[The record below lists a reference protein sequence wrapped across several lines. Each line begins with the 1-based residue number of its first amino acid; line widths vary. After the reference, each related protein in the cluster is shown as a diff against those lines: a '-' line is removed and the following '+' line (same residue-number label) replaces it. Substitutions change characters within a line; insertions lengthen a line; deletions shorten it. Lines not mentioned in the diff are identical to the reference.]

1 MTTIDGGALLVEAL
15 YKAGVRRIFSVSGSG
30 MATIY
35 RCCAKMGLDVIH
47 TRHEGAAAFMAD
59 ATARVSGHPGVCLV
73 THGVGLTNASTGIA
87 TAWLDQSPTI
97 NLVLGF
103 PHSSQDRGNI
113 QDIDQMA
120 LAAPMTKWAR
130 RVPATKRLPEY
141 LAAAARH
148 ALSGPPGPVLLE
160 LPTDLLADQVNAD
173 EVEHHPWPSHS
184 APAGDEREIVR
195 AADVIAKAE
204 RPILVA
210 GSGVRWAQAG
220 AELVSFAEASCLPTF
235 TRRLAYGFLA
245 PNHPLNFGNAWFM
258 QNGMI
263 DYAAGRC
270 DLLILVGGRMFYDLE
285 YGQTPRISATAKIVQ
300 IDIDPT
306 NLGYNRPVDVGI
318 VGDAGVVLRQLGE
331 ALLNKTVPKARRE
344 WVADLTDRRKE
355 AHAAVAKYFKTEGS
369 PIHPIRVWAEIARV
383 MPEDTVIVPGQGDF
397 DYWADAIL
405 PVRRPGHYVRSGRSG
420 CLGAE
425 IPFGIAAKLA
435 LPDAPV
441 LITVGDGGFGFSA
454 MELDTAARYGAP
466 VVLVVGN
473 DGKWN
478 MIKSQMTAMYG
489 PEADV
494 FLDLAPRHYHK
505 IAEAFGG
512 YGEYVC
518 EPEQV
523 GPAFLRALESGKPAV
538 LNISIRP
545 FASHLCR
552 WLSQG
557 QRYPFEL
564 IGYPGSQTRT

>member
-1 MTTIDGGALLVEAL
+1 MTTTDGGAVLVEAL
-15 YKAGVRRIFSVSGSG
+15 YKAGIRRIFSVSGSG

-35 RCCAKMGLDVIH
+35 RCCAKLGIDVIH
-47 TRHEGAAAFMAD
+47 TRHEAAAAFMAD
-59 ATARVSGHPGVCLV
+59 ATARVSGQPGVCLV

-97 NLVLGF
+97 TLVLGF
-103 PHSSQDRGNI
+103 PAALQDRGNI
-113 QDIDQMA
+113 QDVDQMA
-120 LAAPMTKWAR
+120 LAAPITKWAR
-130 RVPATKRLPEY
+130 RAPETKRLPEY

-160 LPTDLLADQVNAD
+160 LPLDLLADEINAA
-173 EVEHHPWPSHS
+173 EVEHHPWPSRT
-184 APAGDEREIVR
+184 APMGDEREIIR
-195 AADVIAKAE
+195 AAELIAKAE

-210 GSGVRWAQAG
+210 GSGVRWAEAG
-220 AELVSFAEASCLPTF
+220 TELVNFAEAAGLPTF
-235 TRRLAYGFLA
+235 TRRLAYGLMA

-263 DYAAGRC
+263 DYAASRC
-270 DLLILVGGRMFYDLE
+270 DLLVLVGGRMFYDLE
-285 YGQTPRISATAKIVQ
+285 YGQAPRIHANAKMVQ

-306 NLGYNRPVDVGI
+306 NLGHNRPVDVGL
-318 VGDAGVVLRQLGE
+318 VGDAGVVLHQLRE
-331 ALLNKTVPKARRE
+331 AMLGKAIPRARKA
-344 WVADLTDRRKE
+344 WVADLAERQKE
-355 AHAAVAKYFKTEGS
+355 AHAEMAEYAKAEGS

-383 MPEDTVIVPGQGDF
+383 MPEETVIVPGQGDF
-397 DYWADAIL
+397 DYWGDAML

-454 MELDTAARYGAP
+454 MELDTAARYNVP
-466 VVLVVGN
+466 VILVVGT

-494 FLDLAPRHYHK
+494 FLDLAPQHYHK
-505 IAEAFGG
+505 IVEAFGG
-512 YGEYVC
+512 YGEYVH

-523 GPAFLRALESGKPAV
+523 GPAFLRALESGTPAL
-538 LNISIRP
+538 LNISVRP
-545 FASHLCR
+545 FASQLCR

-557 QRYPFEL
+557 QRYPFKL
-564 IGYPGSQTRT
+564 IGYPGSGT